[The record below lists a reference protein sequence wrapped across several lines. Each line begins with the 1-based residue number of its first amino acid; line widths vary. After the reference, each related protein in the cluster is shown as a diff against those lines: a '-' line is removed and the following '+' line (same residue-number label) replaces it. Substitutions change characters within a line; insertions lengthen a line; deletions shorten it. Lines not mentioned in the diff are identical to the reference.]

1 MWSLI
6 DLKRSEQKKHSF
18 FSISA
23 KTTIVASILQ
33 GKKEEK
39 DGVFKAGG
47 FTVCEQPA
55 LIQYLKLTNNT
66 NVLNRHLVRESNISI
81 ETGGRCDFQIPDA
94 HNVQRLA

>member
-1 MWSLI
+1 MVANWFEKALA
-6 DLKRSEQKKHSF
+6 KKHSF
-18 FSISA
+18 FISA

-33 GKKEEK
+33 GKKEEE

-55 LIQYLKLTNNT
+55 LIKYLKLTNNT
-66 NVLNRHLVRESNISI
+66 NVLNRHLVRESNILI